1 MIPGNL
7 GSSAPDADGMG
18 CLVSVGPAVCEPSQL
33 DRFADVD
40 SPNGRSRPLIA
51 ITADILGH
59 PTGLEVGPCFGTTR
73 HGTTRHGTTG
83 LGPLHRCA
91 LRGIGLLLVVLL
103 LGPVLAQPQASTDA
117 AREYKLGKGHYD
129 LGLTDRAI
137 PHFERVRELA
147 EEPESE
153 VPDEQHEQVLF
164 LLGECYFVGGTFDR
178 AGARYLELIRLFP
191 ESTHRGDALVRAAE
205 SLVKLDRPAD
215 ALQVARE
222 VIDDPK
228 LVVSAEH
235 GAPALFW
242 SGEAHSRVGEAEPA
256 RERFGQLIARF
267 PDHRL
272 IPFARFNLAG
282 LLRSAEE
289 NSAALAQISALEE
302 TPDPLVEP
310 VALLEGDLS
319 LLEGDLD
326 RAARAYARIGSGSNR
341 PAALEGLGRVAR
353 RRDDRATLHRIQEE
367 LASRFATSPERERID
382 LVCGAWA
389 AEEGDV
395 SQADRYLAP
404 HDPVESDGDWNDPL
418 ATEARFWRGWA
429 RGTAGD
435 SEAAVAIYRP
445 LIEREGDWASWAH
458 FRLSAE
464 LRRAAKWSEA
474 LDESLA
480 FATAHPD
487 DPRTPEALA
496 GAVECAFRID
506 RHERSLELAEVFHQ
520 LYPDHRLSLEVDRF
534 ASESAL
540 ASERWDDAIRGY
552 ESVVAKAGD
561 DERGRTVLAESLPR
575 LAWARFQRD
584 GGEAV
589 GTIEGIVAR
598 LEALPNVSP
607 TVRAEVGTLLGHAR
621 LKAGNPDAAI
631 DAFSRAAAADPQ
643 GEAGAR
649 AALEAASLRAGAT
662 DDPQAL
668 VANYEKIIERSDGET
683 RARARLELAELLV
696 RLERDAEAQSHFRRY
711 IDEAPASKEVPFA
724 WLSLAFCQWR
734 LGELQPASASL
745 SELTK
750 ILPQESALEG
760 DVLFLSGQVAAGLER
775 PEAAESAWSSYLSEH
790 AGGPREARVLRD
802 LARLSEAEGD
812 ATAAIG
818 YLERRVEAHPQA
830 PGSDEALYRL
840 AWLRQESGRTDE
852 ASTAYE
858 QLIEQYPE
866 SGFIGDAQ
874 YRLGDI
880 AYGAEDYDRARARYQ
895 AALASPEAERL
906 GEFARYRIAWTHQ
919 RQEQW
924 AKAFERFESLAEL
937 HPESALGIESLFLGA
952 EAAAKVGRSDD
963 ERRLLE
969 AFLARPGR
977 HEYTPDATIRLAELL
992 TLEKNWKR
1000 VRHLLEPMLSEELAP
1015 TLRARHRVAFGR
1027 ALRESGAAKSAI
1039 RYLEEALEEGQ
1050 AIAAEAQFEIGLA
1063 HRDLGDRKQAISV
1076 FTSGPI
1082 LYPFKPWA
1090 LRSYLEAARDMIAE
1104 GSRVEA
1110 RRLLER
1116 AIEQD
1121 DGGPWGEA
1129 ARQMLGSLER
1139 DGEKR

>member
-18 CLVSVGPAVCEPSQL
+18 CLVSVGPAVREPFPP
-33 DRFADVD
+33 DGFADVD
-40 SPNGRSRPLIA
+40 SPARRSRSPIDRLDPECEDPDRVRRRPRIRA
-51 ITADILGH
+51 ATTA
-59 PTGLEVGPCFGTTR
+59 
-73 HGTTRHGTTG
+73 
-83 LGPLHRCA
+83 
-91 LRGIGLLLVVLL
+91 IGLLLVAVLV
-103 LGPVLAQPQASTDA
+103 GPVSARPQAATDA

-147 EEPESE
+147 EQPESA
-153 VPDEQHEQVLF
+153 VSDAQHEQVLF
-164 LLGECYFVGGTFDR
+164 LLGECYFVGGTYDR

-191 ESTHRGDALVRAAE
+191 QSSHRGDALVRAAE
-205 SLVKLDRPAD
+205 SLVKLERPAD
-215 ALQVARE
+215 ALEVARE

-228 LVVSAEH
+228 LAASSEH

-282 LLRSAEE
+282 LLRAAED
-289 NSAALAQISALEE
+289 NTAALDQLSALRE
-302 TPDPLVEP
+302 TPEPLVEP

-326 RAARAYARIGSGSNR
+326 RAARSYARIATGPNR

-353 RRDDRATLHRIQEE
+353 RREDRATLHRIQEE
-367 LASRFATSPERERID
+367 LATRFATSPERERID

-389 AEEGDV
+389 AEAGEV
-395 SQADRYLAP
+395 SEADRYLAP
-404 HDPVESDGDWNDPL
+404 HDPVEGDGDWADPL
-418 ATEARFWRGWA
+418 AAEARFWRGWA
-429 RGTAGD
+429 RGAAGD
-435 SEAAVAIYRP
+435 SEGAIAIYRP
-445 LIEREGDWASWAH
+445 LSERDGDWASWAH

-464 LRRAAKWSEA
+464 LRRAAQWRESLE
-474 LDESLA
+474 ESLA
-480 FATAHPD
+480 FATAHPED
-487 DPRTPEALA
+487 SRTSEALA

-506 RHERSLELAEVFHQ
+506 EHPRALELAGVFHQ
-520 LYPDHRLSLEVDRF
+520 LYPDHRLSVEVDRF

-540 ASERWDDAIRGY
+540 ASQRWDDAIRGY
-552 ESVVAKAGD
+552 ESVVSKVGD
-561 DERGRTVLAESLPR
+561 DDRGRTVLAESLPR

-584 GGEAV
+584 GAEAV
-589 GTIEGIVAR
+589 EAIETIVAR
-598 LEALPNVSP
+598 LEALPNASP

-621 LKAGNPDAAI
+621 SKAGNVDGAI
-631 DAFSRAAAADPQ
+631 DAFTRAAAADPR

-649 AALEAASLRAGAT
+649 AALEAASLRSGAT
-662 DDPQAL
+662 DDPKAL
-668 VANYEKIIERSDGET
+668 VANYEKIIERSEGET

-696 RLERDAEAQSHFRRY
+696 RLERDAEAQSHFRSY
-711 IDEAPASKEVPFA
+711 IDEAPTSPEVPFA

-734 LGELQPASASL
+734 LGELEPASASL
-745 SELTK
+745 SELTRV
-750 ILPQESALEG
+750 LPAESALEG

-775 PEAAESAWSSYLSEH
+775 PEAAESAWSKYLAEH

-802 LARLSEAEGD
+802 LARLSEANGD
-812 ATAAIG
+812 PAAAIG
-818 YLERRVEAHPQA
+818 YLERRVDEHPRA
-830 PGSDEALYRL
+830 AGADEALYRL
-840 AWLRQESGRTDE
+840 AWLRQEEGQADE
-852 ASTAYE
+852 ALAAYE
-858 QLIEQYPE
+858 RLIEEYPE

-874 YRLGDI
+874 YRLGDL
-880 AYGAEDYDRARARYQ
+880 AYAAEDYDRARTRYE

-906 GEFARYRIAWTHQ
+906 GEFARYRIAWTYQ

-924 AKAFERFESLAEL
+924 AKAFECFESLAEQ
-937 HPESALGIESLFLGA
+937 HPETALGTESLFLGA
-952 EAAAKVGRSDD
+952 EAAAKIGRADD

-969 AFLARPGR
+969 AFLARAGR
-977 HEYTPDATIRLAELL
+977 HEYTPDATIRLSELL

-1000 VRHLLEPMLSEELAP
+1000 VRHLLEPMLSEELSP
-1015 TLRARHRVAFGR
+1015 NLRARHRVAFGR

-1039 RYLEEALEEGQ
+1039 RYLEEALEEGR

-1129 ARQMLGSLER
+1129 ARQMLGSLDR